1 MRSRA
6 SSRCRLANVRGESGA
21 GGRLGSSP
29 STGASGAAPG
39 CWGRASGGDPC
50 PCAAA
55 APAAVFAIAAGTGGD
70 EEFLVI
76 LARAGAA
83 SGTFGGGVVGA
94 LSWYVVR

>member
-6 SSRCRLANVRGESGA
+6 SSRCRLANVWGESGA
-21 GGRLGSSP
+21 GGRVGSSP

-39 CWGRASGGDPC
+39 CWGRASGGDPG
-50 PCAAA
+50 PCA
-55 APAAVFAIAAGTGGD
+55 AAVFAIAAGTGGD
-70 EEFLVI
+70 EEFLAI